1 MFVCLVHTVNNRNT
15 ERRADFFLEVDYY
28 TCFPKAI
35 STLYNMKVFTKNI
48 FRMRHRIN
56 VAIHV
61 RLQMQACTHFLSK
74 IFSSLIHL
82 AKPPR
87 YLVVM

>member
-1 MFVCLVHTVNNRNT
+1 
-15 ERRADFFLEVDYY
+15 
-28 TCFPKAI
+28 
-35 STLYNMKVFTKNI
+35 MKVFTKNI